1 MKQTFYF
8 LFSLLLLTACEKAV
22 IDDADDLG
30 NVRLSFVP
38 TSSDTRATVA
48 IGDYFTKLNVMLFD
62 ADGAKVFDK
71 VRTQTA
77 EDANFGTLNLS
88 LTAGTYTV
96 VAVGHS
102 SAVSSTIKSPDMV
115 QFTAKDGEKLTDTFC
130 YCGRVTIGEDG
141 GTHELRMNRV
151 TAMVRFRLTDEQLPQ
166 SFARL
171 KVDYSGGS
179 ANFNP
184 TTFEGCTKSNQ
195 SESRTAP
202 AAEYY
207 FFTFPYLA
215 RSGYLKMT
223 LSALTSDGTVLTQKT
238 ISDVPVTRNRI
249 TTYSGTLFDDAPGDI
264 TQTAF
269 GLSVNPE
276 WEGEDFYHFSRP
288 VTFNMS
294 GDFTFSPMTRSLEA
308 DGKDMTDVW
317 VLDYVGTECQQTVH
331 QTAADADFGTPTMT
345 LSLGTHHLYF
355 VASRGTSPTLDT
367 EAKTLTFSSVRDTFW
382 KDYEMTISAGSSVAA
397 SRNVALDRV
406 VTKLKLTFTDAIPE
420 GAATFNVTPSL
431 WYYGI
436 NYQTGEPVSPVNSQ
450 PVTVNIPSSEIGVQN
465 EAVSIFGFSS
475 SDEWTTDVEVACNK
489 NDGSTIGQA
498 ILSSVPFRRNR
509 VTEYSGPLFS
519 GGRALSMSL
528 NSEWAEPV
536 SGTW

>member
-8 LFSLLLLTACEKAV
+8 ILSLLLFTACEKAV

-71 VRTQTA
+71 VRTQTSA
-77 EDANFGTLNLS
+77 DTDFGTLNLS
-88 LTAGTYTV
+88 LAAGTYTV

-102 SAVSSTIKSPDMV
+102 SAVSATIKSPEMV

-151 TAMVRFRLTDEQLPQ
+151 TAMVRLRLTDTQLPQ

-184 TTFEGCTKSNQ
+184 TTFEGCTKSSQ

-202 AAEYY
+202 ATEYY

-238 ISDVPVTRNRI
+238 ISDVPVTSNRI
-249 TTYSGTLFDDAPGDI
+249 TTYSGTLFDDTPGDI

-269 GLSVNPE
+269 GITVNPD
-276 WEGEDFYHFSRP
+276 WDGEDFYHFSRM
-288 VTFNMS
+288 TFNIS
-294 GDFTFSPMTRSLEA
+294 GDFSFSTSDMTRGLEA
-308 DGKDMTDVW
+308 DGKSMTDIL
-317 VLDYVGTECQQTVH
+317 VLDYLDGTLQQQIH

-345 LSLGTHHLYF
+345 LSIGTHHIYF
-355 VASRGTSPTLDT
+355 IASRGVGPVLNTTT
-367 EAKTLTFSSVRDTFW
+367 HALTFTSVRDTFW
-382 KDYEMTISAGSSVAA
+382 KDYEITINSGTSSGNR
-397 SRNVALDRV
+397 SVALDRI

-420 GAATFNVTPSL
+420 GAATFNVTPSS
-431 WYYGI
+431 WYYGVD
-436 NYQTGEPVSPVNSQ
+436 YTTGEPSEATANGNI
-450 PVTVNIPSSEIGVQN
+450 TVNIPSSEIGVSN
-465 EAVSIFGFSS
+465 EAVSIFGFSPAT
-475 SDEWTTDVEVACNK
+475 EWTTDISISANSTTSVL
-489 NDGSTIGQA
+489 GSASISDA
-498 ILSSVPFRRNR
+498 PFKRNR
-509 VTEYSGPLFS
+509 TTEYSGPLFS
-519 GGRALSMSL
+519 SSGRMAVNLSTDWLDSHQ
-528 NSEWAEPV
+528 A
-536 SGTW
+536 TW